1 MIIQITLKDPDGVA
15 DAIKRAT
22 DNRVEE
28 IAETLT
34 DEEAED
40 CREGIQDRLEED
52 IKPWVEWG
60 EYVTIE
66 LDTETKTA
74 RVVPRG

>member
-1 MIIQITLKDPDGVA
+1 MIITLNLKDPDGVSDGVA
-15 DAIKRAT
+15 RAASR
-22 DNRVEE
+22 RVQE